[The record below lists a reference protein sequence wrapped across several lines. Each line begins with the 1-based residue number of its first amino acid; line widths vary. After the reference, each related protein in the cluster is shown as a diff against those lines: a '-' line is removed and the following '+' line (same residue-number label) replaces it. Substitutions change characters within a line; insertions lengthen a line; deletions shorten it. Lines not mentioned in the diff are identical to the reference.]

1 MYETADIRKNL
12 KIVIDGAPWVVIDF
26 QHVKPGKGNAFTR
39 TRIKNMITGS
49 VLDKTY
55 KTGERF
61 EPAALEEHDMQF
73 LYKEG
78 NRFHFMN
85 NATYEQVELDD
96 DHVGDAANWITEN
109 LSVKILY
116 FRDQP
121 IGVTPPNFVE
131 LEVIESDPGSRA
143 TPPRA
148 PRSPRSSPP
157 ARRSSCRCSSSRAT
171 GCRSTPA
178 PRSTSGASRVRAQVG
193 YEAIFRPSG
202 GAVVAPCERSEWG
215 EACTSTPP
223 RERSGLPCWNE
234 K

>member
-12 KIVIDGAPWVVIDF
+12 KVVIDGAPWVVIDF

-39 TRIKNMITGS
+39 TRLKNMITGN
-49 VLDKTY
+49 VLDRTY
-55 KTGERF
+55 KTGERL

-78 NRFHFMN
+78 DRYHFMN

-96 DHVGDAANWITEN
+96 DHVGDAKNWITEN

-131 LEVIESDPGSRA
+131 LEVIESDPGLKGD
-143 TPPRA
+143 T
-148 PRSPRSSPP
+148 
-157 ARRSSCRCSSSRAT
+157 AT
-171 GCRSTPA
+171 GATKPAKLSTGATIFVPLFVKQGDWLQIDTRTA
-178 PRSTSGASRVRAQVG
+178 EYLRRVPR
-193 YEAIFRPSG
+193 
-202 GAVVAPCERSEWG
+202 
-215 EACTSTPP
+215 
-223 RERSGLPCWNE
+223 
-234 K
+234 

>member
-12 KIVIDGAPWVVIDF
+12 KVVIDGAPYVVIDF

-39 TRIKNMITGS
+39 TRLKNMISGN
-49 VLDKTY
+49 VLDRTY
-55 KTGERF
+55 KTGERL

-78 NRFHFMN
+78 DRFHFMN
-85 NATYEQVELDD
+85 NATYEQVELDE

-131 LEVIESDPGSRA
+131 LEVIESDPGLKGD
-143 TPPRA
+143 T
-148 PRSPRSSPP
+148 
-157 ARRSSCRCSSSRAT
+157 AT
-171 GCRSTPA
+171 GATKPA
-178 PRSTSGASRVRAQVG
+178 KFITGASIMVPLFVKQGDWIQIDTRTGEYLRRVAR
-193 YEAIFRPSG
+193 
-202 GAVVAPCERSEWG
+202 
-215 EACTSTPP
+215 
-223 RERSGLPCWNE
+223 
-234 K
+234 